1 MSDSYKRR
9 PKMTVAR
16 RLYLLVAVGVLSAAI
31 ISGVAVLGVVSMSRG
46 SHSLFGN
53 AFLVSR
59 NVARLNT
66 LFNQGA
72 ILVQSISS
80 KGEDAVIKHAAAEFD
95 TIDQS
100 MADTSIEI
108 FQSITDD
115 KVRDSVTKLIADLDK
130 SRTLAF
136 RVFAAAQSH
145 ETGGIGKLRA
155 EHRAAVDDIRQA
167 LGQLDESVDRI
178 ANQELAR
185 LEATQRTEVPLI
197 IAIAIAGLFA
207 FAIAATVVARQIG
220 QPISALT
227 RAAREVER
235 RTFEPQSLKG
245 TATQRNEFGTLAR
258 VFSKMAVEM
267 LARQDELE
275 SLVHART
282 RDLEAKN
289 AELEKSQERMQ
300 TELEIARLLQTAML
314 PRLPS
319 HPNYTGRAM
328 MVPAQW
334 IGGDFYDF
342 FAIGDNK
349 IGLVIADV
357 SGKGVPAAL
366 FMAISRTVLQASA
379 RDQKS
384 ASAGDCL
391 AQANALLCEQ
401 NPLDLFVTVFY
412 GILDVE
418 TGELSYANGGH
429 IPPVIIRQGG
439 QVALVPRTGGM
450 AMGVLADLSYA
461 EGNIVLQPNDTLF
474 LYTDGISEA
483 MDPEGHEFS
492 EERLLESL
500 SKSHHQ
506 SLELVFSNVTE
517 AVHAFAAGAPQSD
530 DITCLALRYRGPP
543 VHTPDLLLE
552 AVS

>member
-1 MSDSYKRR
+1 
-9 PKMTVAR
+9 MTVAR
-16 RLYLLVAVGVLSAAI
+16 ELYLLVAVGVLSAAI
-31 ISGVAVLGVVSMSRG
+31 ISGVAVLGVLSMSRG

-59 NVARLNT
+59 NVSKLNA

-72 ILVQSISS
+72 ILVQ
-80 KGEDAVIKHAAAEFD
+80 GESAAADEAAAKRASADFD
-95 TIDQS
+95 KIDQA

-115 KVRDSVTKLIADLDK
+115 KVRDAVTALIAELDK
-130 SRTLAF
+130 SRELAF
-136 RVFAAAQSH
+136 RVFAA
-145 ETGGIGKLRA
+145 GGGHNPVDFNKLRA
-155 EHRAAVDDIRQA
+155 DHRAAVDAIREA
-167 LGQLDESVDRI
+167 LGHLDDAVDNL
-178 ANQELAR
+178 ANQELAA
-185 LEATQRTEVPLI
+185 LESTQRIEVPLVI
-197 IAIAIAGLFA
+197 GIAIAGLFA
-207 FAIAATVVARQIG
+207 IAIAAAAVARQIA

-227 RAAREVER
+227 RAAREVEL
-235 RTFEPQSLKG
+235 RTFVPQSLKA
-245 TATQRNEFGTLAR
+245 TATQRNELGTLAR

-289 AELEKSQERMQ
+289 AELEKSQQRME
-300 TELEIARLLQTAML
+300 TELEIARLLQSAML

-328 MVPAQW
+328 MVPARW

-342 FAIGDNK
+342 FSIGDNK

-379 RDQKS
+379 RDHR
-384 ASAGDCL
+384 SAGDCL
-391 AQANALLCEQ
+391 KQANALLCEQ

-412 GILDVE
+412 GILDIE

-429 IPPVIIRQGG
+429 IPPVIIRHGG
-439 QVALVPRTGGM
+439 QVALLPRTGDM
-450 AMGVLADLSYA
+450 AIGVLADISFQ
-461 EGNIVLQPNDTLF
+461 EGKIALQPNDTLF

-492 EERLLESL
+492 EERLLDSL
-500 SKSHHQ
+500 AKTHQQ
-506 SLELVFSNVTE
+506 SLELVFSTVTD
-517 AVHAFAAGAPQSD
+517 AVHAFAAGEPQSD

-543 VHTPDLLLE
+543 AAHAPELQLE
-552 AVS
+552 AAS

>member
-1 MSDSYKRR
+1 
-9 PKMTVAR
+9 MTVAR
-16 RLYLLVAVGVLSAAI
+16 RLYLLVAVGVLAAAI

-59 NVARLNT
+59 NVSKLNT

-80 KGEDAVIKHAAAEFD
+80 KGEDAVVKHAAAEFD
-95 TIDQS
+95 AIDQS
-100 MADTSIEI
+100 MADTSIAI
-108 FQSITDD
+108 SQSITDD
-115 KVRDSVTKLIADLDK
+115 KVRDSVTNLIAELDK
-130 SRTLAF
+130 SRTIAF
-136 RVFAAAQSH
+136 RIFTAAESH
-145 ETGGIGKLRA
+145 EAGGIGKLRA
-155 EHRAAVDDIRQA
+155 EHRTAVDDTREA
-167 LGQLDESVDRI
+167 LSQLDDAVDRV
-178 ANQELAR
+178 ANKELAA

-207 FAIAATVVARQIG
+207 IAIAATVVARQIG
-220 QPISALT
+220 EPITALT
-227 RAAREVER
+227 RAARQVER
-235 RTFEPQSLKG
+235 RTFEPQSLKE

-267 LARQDELE
+267 LARHDELE

-289 AELEKSQERMQ
+289 AELEKSQQRMQ

-319 HPNYTGRAM
+319 HPNYTGRAL

-342 FAIGDNK
+342 FAIGANK

-379 RDQKS
+379 RDHR
-384 ASAGDCL
+384 SAGDCL

-439 QVALVPRTGGM
+439 QIALVPRTGGM
-450 AMGVLADLSYA
+450 AIGVLADLSYA
-461 EGNIVLQPNDTLF
+461 EGKIVLQPNDTLF

-500 SKSHHQ
+500 SKTHQ
-506 SLELVFSNVTE
+506 QPLELVFSTVTD
-517 AVHAFAAGAPQSD
+517 AVHAFAAGEPQSD

-543 VHTPDLLLE
+543 AHTPDLILE
-552 AVS
+552 EAS